1 MGKRGRTRAAGRARA
16 RGMCRNPFH
25 RKGNPMET
33 KPRLNL
39 DALRV
44 ESFQTVVDGEVERE
58 EFASGR
64 SCRDACPTRDRL
76 CLDTSTC

>member
-1 MGKRGRTRAAGRARA
+1 
-16 RGMCRNPFH
+16 
-25 RKGNPMET
+25 MEKKT
-33 KPRLNL
+33 ALDL

-44 ESFQTVVDGEVERE
+44 ESFTATEAAPELE
-58 EFASGR
+58 MFASGR

>member
-1 MGKRGRTRAAGRARA
+1 ME
-16 RGMCRNPFH
+16 
-25 RKGNPMET
+25 RKT
-33 KPRLNL
+33 KLNL

-44 ESFQTVVDGEVERE
+44 ESFLPEDLDQAPRD

>member
-1 MGKRGRTRAAGRARA
+1 MGSKS
-16 RGMCRNPFH
+16 
-25 RKGNPMET
+25 K
-33 KPRLNL
+33 LSL

-44 ESFQTVVDGEVERE
+44 ESFQTELDDERQADG
-58 EFASGR
+58 FASGR

>member
-1 MGKRGRTRAAGRARA
+1 
-16 RGMCRNPFH
+16 
-25 RKGNPMET
+25 MESRP
-33 KPRLNL
+33 KLNL

-44 ESFQTVVDGEVERE
+44 ESFLTQDVEQPLAG

>member
-1 MGKRGRTRAAGRARA
+1 
-16 RGMCRNPFH
+16 
-25 RKGNPMET
+25 MEKKT
-33 KPRLNL
+33 TLDL

-44 ESFQTVVDGEVERE
+44 ESFQTQVENEVDRPL
-58 EFASGR
+58 FASGR